1 MMDTVK
7 VWTVGSFEHVEAQP
21 EWEVRISQRSQS
33 IVLLTPLRGA
43 SYCAGESNSATT
55 YHWVRLILTS

>member
-21 EWEVRISQRSQS
+21 EWEVRISQRPQS

-43 SYCAGESNSATT
+43 LVN
-55 YHWVRLILTS
+55 LIRQLRITGFD